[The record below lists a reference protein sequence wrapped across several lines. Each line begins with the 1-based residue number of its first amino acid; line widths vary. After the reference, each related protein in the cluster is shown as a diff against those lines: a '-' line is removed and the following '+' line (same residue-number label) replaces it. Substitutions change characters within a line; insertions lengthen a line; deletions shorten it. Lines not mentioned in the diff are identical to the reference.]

1 MTRVLVKLCG
11 LNSEAA
17 VEAALAAGANALGFV
32 LSPSPRQI
40 TLAQASRLLARVPP
54 GVEAVAVFARATRV
68 ELECALELS
77 FDALQAEHDV
87 ELPGLP
93 PERFFLPVHR
103 DHAGLDQLILPAP
116 FVSCAPTS
124 LRGAL
129 VLDGPEG
136 GGRGIPA
143 DTERA
148 ARLARRT
155 RLVLAGGLT
164 PDNVA
169 ARIRA
174 VRPLAVDASS
184 GLERTRGCKD
194 PGLIAAFV
202 RAVRA
207 AEAELERPTDISR
220 P

>member
-1 MTRVLVKLCG
+1 MRRVLVKLCG

-17 VEAALAAGANALGFV
+17 VEAALAAGADALGFV
-32 LSPSPRQI
+32 LSPSPRQV
-40 TLAQASRLLARVPP
+40 TLAEAGRLLARVPR
-54 GVEAVAVFARATRV
+54 GVETVAVFARATRA
-68 ELECALELS
+68 ELEHALELS

-87 ELPGLP
+87 ELPDLS

-103 DHAGLDQLILPAP
+103 DHPALDQLRLPTP
-116 FVSCAPTS
+116 FPHSATSS

-136 GGRGIPA
+136 GGRGLPA
-143 DTERA
+143 DPGRA

-184 GLERTRGCKD
+184 GLERARGSKD

-207 AEAELERPTDISR
+207 AEAELEPHTDPTRP
-220 P
+220 